1 MAANNTLGMYG
12 VGSNDKAKQ
21 LLDNVVTN
29 LNITQDKKKWF
40 RDFVAIFSAKAA
52 YKPLADQMMQ
62 TYLVKST
69 V

>member
-1 MAANNTLGMYG
+1 MSNDVLGMYG
-12 VGSNDKAKQ
+12 VGGSEKAKQ

-40 RDFVAIFSAKAA
+40 RHFVDIFSEKAA